1 MKYTIVDLTLQTN
14 RIPEPINFKSF
25 FKNRIYK
32 RGDTFIL
39 NEGKITLVVL
49 ENFTESLVIVKN
61 GEIQTVNEKDFQFII
76 RSACPNNM
84 FGYYNDCEI

>member
-1 MKYTIVDLTLQTN
+1 MILN
-14 RIPEPINFKSF
+14 
-25 FKNRIYK
+25 YK

-39 NEGKITLVVL
+39 NEGKITLIIL

-61 GEIQTVNEKDFQFII
+61 AEIQTINLKDFQFII
-76 RSACPNNM
+76 RSACPNNI